1 MSILKHLFWCNFL
14 PLPPPGKG
22 WAIVPFDES
31 FPVTLRM
38 LPNAL
43 FFFFF
48 LSGFLS
54 NRMTNGESKIISNY
68 EVIGRCGLLHSLI
81 KVWYILSLGASLV
94 LSEW

>member
-1 MSILKHLFWCNFL
+1 MSILKRLFWCNFL
-14 PLPPPGKG
+14 PLPPPAKG

-43 FFFFF
+43 FFF

-68 EVIGRCGLLHSLI
+68 EIIGWCGLLHPLLE
-81 KVWYILSLGASLV
+81 VWYTLSLGASLV